1 MIQALLF
8 DVFGTVVDWRSG
20 ISKDFEL
27 ISKKYGLK
35 KNSKQFADD
44 WRAEYQPSME
54 KVRSGNREFV
64 KLDILH
70 DENLKN
76 ISNNY
81 GLDILSN
88 EDWDWLVKS
97 WHRLPGWKDSSKG
110 LLRLKSKFIIASQS
124 NGNIELILNM
134 SKNSKLYWD
143 MILGSEVVGYYKP
156 QPEAYLV
163 ACEKVGFILRSNE
176 YGINQKS
183 DLKPLE
189 SWDYVANDFFD
200 LADKL
205 GCEKEVVLNGI

>member
-1 MIQALLF
+1 M
-8 DVFGTVVDWRSG
+8 
-20 ISKDFEL
+20 
-27 ISKKYGLK
+27 
-35 KNSKQFADD
+35 
-44 WRAEYQPSME
+44 
-54 KVRSGNREFV
+54 
-64 KLDILH
+64 
-70 DENLKN
+70 
-76 ISNNY
+76 
-81 GLDILSN
+81 
-88 EDWDWLVKS
+88 
-97 WHRLPGWKDSSKG
+97 PGWKDSSKG

-163 ACEKVGFILRSNE
+163 ACEKVGLNPNECMMVAAHNSDLSSARKVGLKTAFVLRSHE
-176 YGINQKS
+176 HGVNQKS